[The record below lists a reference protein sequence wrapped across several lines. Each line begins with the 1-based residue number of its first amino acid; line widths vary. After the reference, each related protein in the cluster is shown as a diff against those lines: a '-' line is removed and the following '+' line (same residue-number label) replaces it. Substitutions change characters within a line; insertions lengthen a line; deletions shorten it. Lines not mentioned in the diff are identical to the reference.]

1 MSLQS
6 RIVGAQAQNAVVCAE
21 CGAEAAGN
29 FCSVC
34 GADLREGMLGML
46 SAAAGTVRRSFP
58 AVYLGILRAPVRAT
72 VELAEDPTYR
82 SQVSFLLTGI
92 AIFCLLF
99 LPILMR
105 TTVPAAAAGHM
116 SEDMQTLMKVLSQ
129 VGVYV
134 GAVITF
140 LLAFALFR
148 YFAKEPRTLKAYF
161 KLYCLAF
168 GFVMPLYA
176 VYEFAARGLLG
187 GTGMSSFNETAHPV
201 QWNEPSTLVS
211 AALALLLWS
220 YFIAIHRRFWRMSLW
235 RAGALYVVA
244 AIASY
249 QLSFWLMYVVG
260 YWTTKALIA
269 AGLVKV

>member
-6 RIVGAQAQNAVVCAE
+6 RIAGAQAQGAVVCAE

-46 SAAAGTVRRSFP
+46 GAAAGTVRRSFP
-58 AVYLGILRAPVRAT
+58 AVYLGILRAPVRTT

-82 SQVSFLLTGI
+82 SHVSFLLTGI
-92 AIFCLLF
+92 ALFCLLF

-105 TTVPAAAAGHM
+105 TTVPVAAAGHM

-140 LLAFALFR
+140 VLAFALFR

-161 KLYCLAF
+161 KLYCIAF

-176 VYEFAARGLLG
+176 VYEFAMRGLFG
-187 GTGMSSFNETAHPV
+187 GTGMSSFSAGAVRWT
-201 QWNEPSTLVS
+201 EPSTLLS
-211 AALALLLWS
+211 AALALVLWS

-244 AIASY
+244 AIASN
-249 QLSFWLMYVVG
+249 QLSFLLMYVVG
-260 YWTTKALIA
+260 YWTTKTLIA

>member
-1 MSLQS
+1 M
-6 RIVGAQAQNAVVCAE
+6 G
-21 CGAEAAGN
+21 
-29 FCSVC
+29 
-34 GADLREGMLGML
+34 
-46 SAAAGTVRRSFP
+46 
-58 AVYLGILRAPVRAT
+58 
-72 VELAEDPTYR
+72 LAEDPTYR
-82 SQVSFLLTGI
+82 SHVSFLLTGI
-92 AIFCLLF
+92 AVFCLLF

-105 TTVPAAAAGHM
+105 TTVPTAAAGHM

-201 QWNEPSTLVS
+201 QWSEPSTLIS
-211 AALALLLWS
+211 AALGARPVELFHRHSPALLAHVAVAGGRAL
-220 YFIAIHRRFWRMSLW
+220 RRRGDCLLSAELLAHVRRRLLDDQDADRGRPRQGLMRPILSRASAGNRRQVGLDQPWRCP
-235 RAGALYVVA
+235 
-244 AIASY
+244 
-249 QLSFWLMYVVG
+249 
-260 YWTTKALIA
+260 A
-269 AGLVKV
+269 AGVRVGPKQRLELGARDRAKAHLGERRRQVFAVVDDVAPFRSR